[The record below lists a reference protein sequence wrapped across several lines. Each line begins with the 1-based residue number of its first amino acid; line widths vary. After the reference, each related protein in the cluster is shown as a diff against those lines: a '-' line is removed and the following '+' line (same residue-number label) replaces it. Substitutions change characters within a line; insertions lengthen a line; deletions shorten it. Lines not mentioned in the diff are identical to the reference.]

1 MRPFSAPRRSVPAQA
16 RQVAHVMT
24 ALDGFAMEAL
34 EVPVGVAADAV
45 LTRDDLALG
54 IVLGDAEAS

>member
-1 MRPFSAPRRSVPAQA
+1 
-16 RQVAHVMT
+16 MT